1 MATKIDDYKWKD
13 KTHALNKLL
22 EGIKGFIGQMP
33 RENCTNKIWIV
44 IFAFFNIV
52 LFLIWNNSNDVFQL
66 GVENNKNDDNW
77 LWDQHDWRADVCGTH
92 HLKSKPKVFYL
103 NPENWDVQ
111 IGHCV
116 AECPVKD

>member
-66 GVENNKNDDNW
+66 GVENNKNDDN
-77 LWDQHDWRADVCGTH
+77 
-92 HLKSKPKVFYL
+92 
-103 NPENWDVQ
+103 
-111 IGHCV
+111 
-116 AECPVKD
+116 